1 MPIQVGIIYLL
12 LLVLSIPPSHAITPT
27 PIHIDCCTLWESMN
41 VYVTMEK
48 GSTYMCGTSEEC
60 MKKSQVK
67 LLVNEMQ
74 TYMNLSTT
82 ATDVVVKV
90 DSSKSKEMA
99 DMLVMAMVARFIPKK
114 QEESDEHPF
123 LEYNEATHV
132 LRLRTPLCEF
142 QKDLYVSIIVI
153 SITILIFVLVR
164 QNVENTDEQEG
175 VEKSA
180 SHFESA
186 PLLAPASQFRS
197 RHVDAA
203 GAEQVVPVWSG
214 MRFRM

>member
-1 MPIQVGIIYLL
+1 
-12 LLVLSIPPSHAITPT
+12 
-27 PIHIDCCTLWESMN
+27 
-41 VYVTMEK
+41 
-48 GSTYMCGTSEEC
+48 

-90 DSSKSKEMA
+90 DSTKSKEMA

-164 QNVENTDEQEG
+164 QNVENTEQPEQ
-175 VEKSA
+175 SA
-180 SHFESA
+180 SHVETA

-197 RHVDAA
+197 RHVDAS

>member
-1 MPIQVGIIYLL
+1 
-12 LLVLSIPPSHAITPT
+12 
-27 PIHIDCCTLWESMN
+27 
-41 VYVTMEK
+41 
-48 GSTYMCGTSEEC
+48 

-132 LRLRTPLCEF
+132 LRR
-142 QKDLYVSIIVI
+142 VA
-153 SITILIFVLVR
+153 
-164 QNVENTDEQEG
+164 G
-175 VEKSA
+175 
-180 SHFESA
+180 
-186 PLLAPASQFRS
+186 
-197 RHVDAA
+197 AA
-203 GAEQVVPVWSG
+203 GCRCGSCGCTRRVDTGFCV
-214 MRFRM
+214 